1 LLKKWDGNMEESEI
15 KIKIKEK
22 FNIED
27 NNELEEIFQIL
38 KENNEVP
45 KSEKEVNELFNEIE
59 ELKKINTI
67 DDSEFDEE

>member
-1 LLKKWDGNMEESEI
+1 MEESEI

-27 NNELEEIFQIL
+27 NNELDEIFQIL
-38 KENNEVP
+38 KENNAVP
-45 KSEKEVNELFNEIE
+45 KNKKEVNKLFNEIE